1 MEVVSVLP
9 SSQLLTPQSVQEMDA
24 ITVNIN
30 KLMKSC
36 RIMEVPIVVTEQ
48 YPKALGNTIAELDTA
63 GCTVLEK
70 TRFSMVPE
78 DQSLSTWGDGGLCD
92 SFVLMGLEAH
102 VCVQQTALDLLAMGK
117 QVYLAVDCITS
128 QRALDRETAVERLK
142 QAGAM
147 VTTSE
152 SVMFELMR
160 AKEHP
165 HFKALQA
172 TPSQLCLLPIM
183 CRRPAL
189 PSPPACCGV
198 HPILIPLPLP
208 RGSSRSSRRRRCG
221 APSARANDAEFS
233 L

>member
-1 MEVVSVLP
+1 MEGAP
-9 SSQLLTPQSVQEMDA
+9 
-24 ITVNIN
+24 
-30 KLMKSC
+30 KSLS
-36 RIMEVPIVVTEQ
+36 RV
-48 YPKALGNTIAELDTA
+48 GR
-63 GCTVLEK
+63 K

-142 QAGAM
+142 QAGAI

-198 HPILIPLPLP
+198 HPILISLPLP
-208 RGSSRSSRRRRCG
+208 RGSSRSSRRRRCAACRPPARRPARVG
-221 APSARANDAEFS
+221 SRSDAPRSCGLREEALELRHTTTPWPRLRFVSRDAWG
-233 L
+233 